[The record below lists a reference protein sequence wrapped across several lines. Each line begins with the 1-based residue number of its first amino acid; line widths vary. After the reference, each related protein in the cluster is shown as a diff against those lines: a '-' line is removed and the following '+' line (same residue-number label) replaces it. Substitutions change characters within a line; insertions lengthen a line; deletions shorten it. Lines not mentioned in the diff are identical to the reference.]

1 VGRVPSGA
9 GLDAGRGLTVPGRR
23 QRILALVLLVVGVVV
38 ATWTVWGSGF
48 TDLSVYVAGG
58 RAILDGEPLYRATGD
73 FGLPFTYT
81 PFAALLF
88 VPLALTG
95 PVAPVLMLLAS
106 LAALVRVSFLLG
118 RALAAAWDADLRA
131 CTVGLLGLMLVS
143 EPVTATLAF
152 GQVNILVLWLVV
164 EAFGAR
170 RASGPWLIGIAAAIK
185 LTPLAFVPLML
196 GSRRSRDGLV
206 SLLAFAVTV
215 LLGWLAQPGEATR
228 YWSALAADARRV
240 GGVAYVSNQSLNGM
254 LWRLDGPGGNR
265 AVWAVACVVVGLV
278 CYVAGIRAL
287 RGGDWIL
294 AVGSVGLFSLLAS
307 PISWSHHWVLLA
319 PMLVALC
326 LLRTRTSISLAVL
339 GVVVVTSR
347 VIWWVPNTSD
357 LEYGHRGWQIVAGNA
372 YALFGLVVVVY
383 LAARL
388 LETRRSGPPQAAAPA
403 AAPDLEGFRP
413 RG

>member
-1 VGRVPSGA
+1 MTRE
-9 GLDAGRGLTVPGRR
+9 LTVPARR
-23 QRILALVLLVVGVVV
+23 LRTLSLVLLVVGVVV
-38 ATWTVWGSGF
+38 ATWSVWGSGF

-95 PVAPVLMLLAS
+95 PAAPALMLLAS
-106 LAALVRVSFLLG
+106 VAALVRVAVLLG
-118 RALAAAWDADLRA
+118 RVLADAWNADGVS
-131 CTVGLLGLMLVS
+131 CTVGLLGLLLVS
-143 EPVTATLAF
+143 EPVTATLTF
-152 GQVNILVLWLVV
+152 GQVNVLVLWLVV
-164 EAFGAR
+164 EAFGTR

-206 SLLAFAVTV
+206 SVLAFTVTV
-215 LLGWLAQPGEATR
+215 VIGWVVQPGEATR

-240 GGVAYVSNQSLNGM
+240 GGVAYVSNQSINGM

-265 AVWAVACVVVGLV
+265 AVWAVASVAVGLV
-278 CYVAGIRAL
+278 CYVVGIRAL
-287 RGGDWIL
+287 RRGDWVL

-319 PMLVALC
+319 PMLVALG
-326 LLRTRTSISLAVL
+326 LLRTRTSMVLAVL

-357 LEYGHRGWQIVAGNA
+357 LEYGHRGWQILAGNA
-372 YALFGLVVVVY
+372 YVLFGLVVVAY
-383 LAARL
+383 LAASLVRARNL
-388 LETRRSGPPQAAAPA
+388 A
-403 AAPDLEGFRP
+403 DLEGVRA

>member
-1 VGRVPSGA
+1 MKRE
-9 GLDAGRGLTVPGRR
+9 LTVPARR
-23 QRILALVLLVVGVVV
+23 LRILSLVLLVVGVVV
-38 ATWTVWGSGF
+38 ATWSVWGSGF

-95 PVAPVLMLLAS
+95 PAAPALMLLAS
-106 LAALVRVSFLLG
+106 VAALVRVAVLLG
-118 RALAAAWDADLRA
+118 RVLADAWNADGVS
-131 CTVGLLGLMLVS
+131 CTVGLLGLLLVS
-143 EPVTATLAF
+143 EPVTATLTF
-152 GQVNILVLWLVV
+152 GQVNVLVLWLVV

-206 SLLAFAVTV
+206 SVLAFTVTV
-215 LLGWLAQPGEATR
+215 VIGWVVQPGEATR

-240 GGVAYVSNQSLNGM
+240 GGVAYVSNQSINGM

-265 AVWAVACVVVGLV
+265 AVWAVASVAVGLV
-278 CYVAGIRAL
+278 CYVVGIRAL
-287 RGGDWIL
+287 RRGDWVL

-319 PMLVALC
+319 PMLVALV
-326 LLRTRTSISLAVL
+326 LLRTRTSMVLAVL

-357 LEYGHRGWQIVAGNA
+357 LEYGHRGWQILAGNA
-372 YALFGLVVVVY
+372 YVLFGLVVVAY
-383 LAARL
+383 LAASLVRARNL
-388 LETRRSGPPQAAAPA
+388 A
-403 AAPDLEGFRP
+403 DLEGVRA